1 MAYETNTMSNTNTI
15 DRDSDSRRD
24 SMTGSSTNRSE
35 RELERDETTNL
46 ISSEKVEGTAV
57 YNRDGEKLGS
67 IKNFM
72 VGKRNGRVEYAVMSF
87 GGLLGMGERYHPLP
101 WDVLDYDTDKGG
113 YVVDIDKEQLKSG
126 PSFERGREPAFD
138 RQYGESVYGHYG
150 RTY

>member
-1 MAYETNTMSNTNTI
+1 MTYETNTMSNTNTMN
-15 DRDSDSRRD
+15 RDSDSRRD

-87 GGLLGMGERYHPLP
+87 GGLLGMGESYHPLP

-113 YVVDIDKEQLKSG
+113 YVVDIDKEKLKNG
-126 PSFERGREPAFD
+126 PSFERGREPTFD
-138 RQYGESVYGHYG
+138 RQYGESVFGHYG